1 MLIQALGSSELT
13 EKEVVSH
20 RNTCVALSSGPKYH
34 SGIVIKP
41 TSQMAFS
48 QIHDCNCSIQIQSS
62 TTALVCVRNGKKRN
76 DRFIRLIKQSRLR
89 RNESGCQW
97 ITFLAIRQHNMQISL
112 YIMNQ
117 QPNRTCSEVMPQ
129 CVCWIV
135 NNDYH
140 ICHPIFTTFRA

>member
-76 DRFIRLIKQSRLR
+76 DRFIRLIKQSRRGEMTVAVSILH
-89 RNESGCQW
+89 SWQFVSTTCKSHFTLW
-97 ITFLAIRQHNMQISL
+97 IN
-112 YIMNQ
+112 NQ
-117 QPNRTCSEVMPQ
+117 TAHVPKWCLNVSVE
-129 CVCWIV
+129 
-135 NNDYH
+135 
-140 ICHPIFTTFRA
+140 